1 MNKRLRKKYLKKQGL
16 YVNPR
21 ETWNLDVTIAK
32 YIVPRLKLY
41 KKLNNG
47 YPGRD
52 EMDTPEKWDEALD
65 KMIHAFE
72 LAAKNYD
79 GIYGATGEDYIENV
93 IETRDVVQE
102 GLQLFAKW
110 FEWLGW

>member
-1 MNKRLRKKYLKKQGL
+1 MNKRIRKKYLKKHGL

-21 ETWNLDVTIAK
+21 ETWSLDVTIAK
-32 YIVPRLKLY
+32 FIVPRLKLY

-52 EMDTPEKWDEALD
+52 EMDTPEKWNEALD
-65 KMIHAFE
+65 KMIKSFE
-72 LAAKNYD
+72 LSAKNYD
-79 GIYGATGEDYIENV
+79 GAYGLDMEQYLEKKVEIREAIN
-93 IETRDVVQE
+93 E

-110 FEWLGW
+110 YEWLGW